1 MKTIPEKKYN
11 STSKMQ
17 EITSNGENYQQI
29 QMSQAKLVMQ
39 CHLMILKQI
48 GYRKLEAKMIYH

>member
-17 EITSNGENYQQI
+17 EITSNGENYQ
-29 QMSQAKLVMQ
+29 
-39 CHLMILKQI
+39 
-48 GYRKLEAKMIYH
+48 